1 MMIDRIKEP
10 LLKFK
15 LRDVLKMSD
24 IYSLS
29 ILVLYSLLAI
39 IYGKYIPQSTYLVYI
54 NLALM
59 VGIISIAT
67 IDEKLE
73 AGRIFILFR
82 KLYIVPLIF
91 IIYSQ
96 VQYYIPMVNPHLY
109 DLILIDWDLALFGV
123 NPTEWMY
130 QFATPALTEFF
141 QFSYMLYF
149 FMPLAHGVE
158 LYLRREDKK
167 LGEFSRIILFTFYL
181 SYLTYFL
188 MPAIGPRFFI
198 HDYFTMNAELP
209 GLWLTEFFREVVNSG
224 GGIPIGTT
232 DPANFANRDCM
243 PSAHTMVTLMNMIV
257 VFRNKSMF
265 RYLILFFGT
274 VLIISTVY
282 LRYHYAIDVIAGA
295 VLGLL
300 SLYLEPKIRWFVKN
314 KLGFKN
320 A

>member
-1 MMIDRIKEP
+1 MIDGLKEP

-15 LRDVLKMSD
+15 LREILKMSD
-24 IYSLS
+24 IYTLS
-29 ILVLYSLLAI
+29 ILILYTCLAF
-39 IYGKYIPQSTYLVYI
+39 IYGKYIPQSTYLVFI
-54 NLALM
+54 NITLM
-59 VGIISIAT
+59 AGIISIAT
-67 IDEKLE
+67 IDEKFE
-73 AGRIFILFR
+73 AGRLFILFR
-82 KLYIVPLIF
+82 KLYIIPLIF

-123 NPTEWMY
+123 NPTQWIY
-130 QFATPALTEFF
+130 QFASPTITEFM

-158 LYLRREDKK
+158 LYFKKEDKK

-188 MPAIGPRFFI
+188 MPAIGPRFFL
-198 HDYFTMNAELP
+198 HDFFTMDAELP
-209 GLWLTEFFREVVNSG
+209 GLWLAEFFRETVNSG
-224 GGIPIGTT
+224 GGIPLGTT

-243 PSAHTMVTLMNMIV
+243 PSGHTMVTLVNMIV
-257 VFRNKSMF
+257 VFRNKSIF
-265 RYLILFFGT
+265 RYPILFFGT
-274 VLIISTVY
+274 ALIISTVY
-282 LRYHYAIDVIAGA
+282 LRYHYAVDVIAGI

-300 SLYLEPKIRWFVKN
+300 ALFLEPKIRWLVKN